1 MNLRSRLVSPL
12 FPLALAATLHAQSA
26 APAAPAAPQA
36 PALSAAR
43 SKGLAWLLQ
52 QQKDGVF
59 VVNMRGREMRDPG
72 LSAFGL
78 MALQTKP
85 KELRTAHEQK
95 VVDQGI
101 AWLLTQQNEDGTFG
115 QRQPNYVTCVAVGA
129 LTRAGNPA
137 HEPVL
142 KKAQRSILVFQH
154 LESSGYSPSDPD
166 YGSIGYDSKSRGDL
180 SNLHFSLEALRATG
194 LPQDHE
200 ALQKALVFLQRTQ
213 NLKSVNDHRAK
224 TDGSVEGGEKG
235 PPVEAV
241 AGDDGGAVYFPGNS
255 PAGYLKN
262 PDGTVVPRSYGS
274 MTYALLKAYTLA
286 GVKKDDPRVQA
297 AVRWIGEHWD
307 LTGNPGNYDPKD
319 EKAKFHGQFYG
330 YVLLAQA
337 LDAAGLDEVATKDKD
352 GKTVMVA
359 WRPALRQQLESMQQA
374 DGSWVNQGSDRFFE
388 NVPLL
393 CTSYAL
399 VALELCRN

>member
-1 MNLRSRLVSPL
+1 MRLPL
-12 FPLALAATLHAQSA
+12 SVFSISTLLLAPFAAAQQPGA
-26 APAAPAAPQA
+26 APAPA
-36 PALSAAR
+36 PALSTAR

-52 QQKDGVF
+52 QQQDGVF
-59 VVNMRGREMRDPG
+59 VIKMRGREMRDPG

-78 MALQTKP
+78 LALQTKP
-85 KELRTAHEQK
+85 KELRTADEQK
-95 VVDQGI
+95 VVEQGT

-115 QRQPNYVTCVAVGA
+115 QRQPNYVTCVVVGA
-129 LTRAGNPA
+129 LTRTANPA
-137 HEPVL
+137 HQEVL

-166 YGSIGYDSKSRGDL
+166 YGSIGYDAKSRGDL
-180 SNLHFSLEALRATG
+180 SNLHFSLDALRATG
-194 LPQDHE
+194 LPSDHE
-200 ALQKALVFLQRTQ
+200 AFQKALVFLQRTQ
-213 NLKSVNDHRAK
+213 NLKSVNDYRAK
-224 TDGSVEGGEKG
+224 TDGAVEGGEKG
-235 PPVEAV
+235 APAEAV

-255 PAGYLKN
+255 PAGYVKN

-297 AVRWIGEHWD
+297 AVRWIGDNWD
-307 LTGNPGNYDPKD
+307 LSGNPGNYDGKD
-319 EKAKFHGQFYG
+319 PKAKFHGQFYG

-352 GKTVMVA
+352 GKAVLVK
-359 WRPALRQQLESMQQA
+359 WRPALKQQLESLQQA
-374 DGSWVNQGSDRFFE
+374 DGSWVNTGSDRWFE
-388 NVPLL
+388 NMPLL

-399 VALELCRN
+399 VALELCRD

>member
-1 MNLRSRLVSPL
+1 MNLNIRFVSPL

-36 PALSAAR
+36 TTLSEAR
-43 SKGLAWLLQ
+43 EKGLAWLLQ
-52 QQKDGVF
+52 QQQDGVF
-59 VVNMRGREMRDPG
+59 VVKMGGREMRDPG

-85 KELRTAHEQK
+85 KALRTADEQK

-101 AWLLTQQNEDGTFG
+101 TWLLTQQNEDGTFG
-115 QRQPNYVTCVAVGA
+115 QRQPNYVTCVAIGA
-129 LTRAGNPA
+129 LTRAANPA

-142 KKAQRSILVFQH
+142 KKAQRSILAFQH
-154 LESSGYSPSDPD
+154 LESTGHSPSDPD

-180 SNLHFSLEALRATG
+180 SNLHFSLDALRATG
-194 LPQDHE
+194 LPADHE

-213 NLKSVNDHRAK
+213 NLKSVNDYRAK
-224 TDGSVEGGEKG
+224 TTDGEKG
-235 PPVEAV
+235 PPVEAI
-241 AGDDGGAVYFPGNS
+241 AGDDGGAIYFPGNS
-255 PAGYLKN
+255 PAGYVKN

-307 LTGNPGNYDPKD
+307 LTGNPGNYDPKN
-319 EKAKFHGQFYG
+319 EKAKFDGQFYS

-352 GKTVMVA
+352 GKAVMVK
-359 WRPALRQQLESMQQA
+359 WRPALKQQLESMQQA
-374 DGSWVNQGSDRFFE
+374 DGSWVNTGSPRFFE

-399 VALELCRN
+399 VALELCRD

>member
-1 MNLRSRLVSPL
+1 MRLPNTVLSFSTL
-12 FPLALAATLHAQSA
+12 FLATLATAQQ
-26 APAAPAAPQA
+26 PAAAAPQA
-36 PALSAAR
+36 LTLSAAR

-52 QQKDGVF
+52 QQKEGVF
-59 VVNMRGREMRDPG
+59 VVTMRGREMRDPG

-85 KELRTAHEQK
+85 KALRTADEQK

-101 AWLLTQQNEDGTFG
+101 TWLLTQQNEDGTFG
-115 QRQPNYVTCVAVGA
+115 QRQPNYVTCVAIGA
-129 LTRAGNPA
+129 LTRANNPA

-194 LPQDHE
+194 LPADHE

-213 NLKSVNDHRAK
+213 NLKSVNDYRAK
-224 TDGSVEGGEKG
+224 TTDGEKG

-319 EKAKFHGQFYG
+319 DKAKFHGQFYG
-330 YVLLAQA
+330 YVLLAA
-337 LDAAGLDEVATKDKD
+337 SRK
-352 GKTVMVA
+352 
-359 WRPALRQQLESMQQA
+359 WRPRTRTAR
-374 DGSWVNQGSDRFFE
+374 R
-388 NVPLL
+388 
-393 CTSYAL
+393 
-399 VALELCRN
+399 

>member
-1 MNLRSRLVSPL
+1 MNQRSRSALPL
-12 FPLALAATLHAQSA
+12 FALALAAAIPAQTPP
-26 APAAPAAPQA
+26 PAAQAPA
-36 PALSAAR
+36 PALSQAR
-43 SKGLAWLLQ
+43 QKGLAWLLQ
-52 QQKDGVF
+52 QQQDGVF
-59 VVNMRGREMRDPG
+59 VVKMGGREMRDPG

-85 KELRTAHEQK
+85 KALRTADEQK

-101 AWLLTQQNEDGTFG
+101 TWLLTQQNEDGTFG

-129 LTRAGNPA
+129 LTRAANPA

-142 KKAQRSILVFQH
+142 KKAQRSILAFQH
-154 LESSGYSPSDPD
+154 LESTGHSPSDPD
-166 YGSIGYDSKSRGDL
+166 YGSIGYDAKSRGDL
-180 SNLHFSLEALRATG
+180 SNLHFSLDALRATG
-194 LPQDHE
+194 LPADHE

-213 NLKSVNDHRAK
+213 NLKSVNDYRAK

-235 PPVEAV
+235 ALVEAI

-255 PAGYLKN
+255 PAGYVKN

-307 LTGNPGNYDPKD
+307 LTGNPGNYDPKN
-319 EKAKFHGQFYG
+319 EKAKFDGQFYS

-352 GKTVMVA
+352 GKTVMVK
-359 WRPALRQQLESMQQA
+359 WRPALKQQLESMQQA
-374 DGSWVNQGSDRFFE
+374 DGSWVNTGSPRFFE

>member
-1 MNLRSRLVSPL
+1 MNLRTHLVSTL
-12 FPLALAATLHAQSA
+12 FPLALAATLQAQSA
-26 APAAPAAPQA
+26 APAAPQA
-36 PALSAAR
+36 PTLSAAR

-52 QQKDGVF
+52 QQQDGVF
-59 VVNMRGREMRDPG
+59 VVKMGGREMRDPG

-85 KELRTAHEQK
+85 KALRTADEQK

-101 AWLLTQQNEDGTFG
+101 TWLLTQQNEDGTFG

-129 LTRAGNPA
+129 LLRAGNPA

-142 KKAQRSILVFQH
+142 KKAQRSILAFQH
-154 LESSGYSPSDPD
+154 LESTGHSPSDPD
-166 YGSIGYDSKSRGDL
+166 YGSIGYDAKSRGDL
-180 SNLHFSLEALRATG
+180 SNLHFSLDALRATG
-194 LPQDHE
+194 LPADHE

-213 NLKSVNDHRAK
+213 NLKSVNDYRAK
-224 TDGSVEGGEKG
+224 TTDGEKG

-255 PAGYLKN
+255 PAGYVKN

-307 LTGNPGNYDPKD
+307 LTGNPGNYDPKN
-319 EKAKFHGQFYG
+319 EKAKFDGQFYS

-359 WRPALRQQLESMQQA
+359 WRPALKQQLESMQQA
-374 DGSWVNQGSDRFFE
+374 DGSWVNQGSPRFFE